1 MRFNVNGLVNNFFKN
16 PTGMLLVVAAF
27 GVGFYVAK
35 RFVLKE
41 PVTAF
46 PAVPQY
52 QSESEVQYPRR
63 FGGNQDENTYWEYT
77 EPANFD
83 SPDIMGLED
92 NGSNVP
98 LPRISNSFY
107 SAEDII
113 TDDDAYFYAQDAYA
127 DVQDY

>member
-41 PVTAF
+41 PITAF

-52 QSESEVQYPRR
+52 QSESEVVYPRT
-63 FGGNQDENTYWEYT
+63 FSGVEGGYT
-77 EPANFD
+77 DPANFD
-83 SPDIMGLED
+83 SPDVMGLED
-92 NGSNVP
+92 NASGVP

-127 DVQDY
+127 DIEDY